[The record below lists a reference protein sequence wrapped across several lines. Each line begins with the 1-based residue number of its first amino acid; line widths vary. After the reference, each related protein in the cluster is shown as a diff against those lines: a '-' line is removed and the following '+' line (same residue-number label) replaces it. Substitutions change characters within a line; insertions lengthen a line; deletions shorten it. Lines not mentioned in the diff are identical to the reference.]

1 MIEKNEPELVD
12 DSFFISHKKNLIPI
26 QDITN
31 IDIDPQKI
39 TNNIDEKNKEY
50 LYHKNKFF
58 FREFE
63 NLYINNILLKN
74 KLNEVLNEKKML
86 NQLITKLENQ
96 IKISKKANNLNN
108 ENNIIKNNNKSLN
121 IELYKKKKRK
131 RRKKSEIKNIFSC
144 PFRNCNKRYPS
155 KSSLN
160 MHIKLKHQ
168 KDKLYIFDNENK
180 KK

>member
-1 MIEKNEPELVD
+1 MIEKIEPELVD

-39 TNNIDEKNKEY
+39 TNNIYEKNKEY
-50 LYHKNKFF
+50 LYHKNKYF

-96 IKISKKANNLNN
+96 IKISKKVNNLNN

-144 PFRNCNKRYPS
+144 PFHNCNKRYPS

-168 KDKLYIFDNENK
+168 KDKLYIFDNDNK
-180 KK
+180 K

>member
-1 MIEKNEPELVD
+1 MIEKTEPELMD
-12 DSFFISHKKNLIPI
+12 DSFFISFKNNIIPI

-31 IDIDPQKI
+31 IDMDPQKI
-39 TNNIDEKNKEY
+39 SNNIDKKNKEFIY
-50 LYHKNKFF
+50 QKNKYFF
-58 FREFE
+58 AEFE

-74 KLNEVLNEKKML
+74 KLNEVLTEKKIL
-86 NQLITKLENQ
+86 NQLITKLENK
-96 IKISKKANNLNN
+96 IKISKKVNNTNN

-144 PFRNCNKRYPS
+144 TFNNCSKRYPT

-168 KDKLYIFDNENK
+168 KDKSYSFDNEIK
-180 KK
+180 K

>member
-1 MIEKNEPELVD
+1 MIEKSEPELMD
-12 DSFFISHKKNLIPI
+12 DSFFISLKNNLIPI

-31 IDIDPQKI
+31 IDIDPKKI
-39 TNNIDEKNKEY
+39 SNNIDKKNKEFISQ
-50 LYHKNKFF
+50 KNKYFF
-58 FREFE
+58 TEFE

-74 KLNEVLNEKKML
+74 KLNEVLTEKKML

-96 IKISKKANNLNN
+96 IKTSKKANNINN

-144 PFRNCNKRYPS
+144 TFNNCSKRYPT

-168 KDKLYIFDNENK
+168 KDKSYSFDNEMK
-180 KK
+180 K